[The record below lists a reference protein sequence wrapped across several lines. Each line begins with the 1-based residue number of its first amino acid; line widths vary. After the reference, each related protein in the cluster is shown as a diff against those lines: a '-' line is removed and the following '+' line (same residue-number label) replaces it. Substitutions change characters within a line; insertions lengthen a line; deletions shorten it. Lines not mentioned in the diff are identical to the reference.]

1 MAPRACWRSGG
12 GRLAIITK
20 IEYTITPVVI
30 TMNRIIKVSL
40 LFKNP
45 SAVEL
50 VQLGNVIWIGKSLE
64 QQEIFLQQPSGHEFL
79 TRSRLRNL
87 DIIRQLQK
95 EVIFSREKPS

>member
-1 MAPRACWRSGG
+1 MVTMACG
-12 GRLAIITK
+12 
-20 IEYTITPVVI
+20 IE
-30 TMNRIIKVSL
+30 MNRIIKVTL

-50 VQLGNVIWIGKSLE
+50 VQLGNVIWLGKSLE

-95 EVIFSREKPS
+95 EVLFKSDKPS